1 MSIVSPYQWTN
12 QESQKTATRES
23 KIAGKVGGGFASA
36 GHSGNNEA
44 KTGAVGVAG
53 SSGGATIIW
62 LYD

>member
-36 GHSGNNEA
+36 LNNNDSKNEF
-44 KTGAVGVAG
+44 
-53 SSGGATIIW
+53 SISND
-62 LYD
+62 Y